1 VSISEAPV
9 PASRLTR
16 IISHPVFRIA
26 VPLVIGAIAIF
37 VLHYLATHVKWSD
50 VKADIIAT
58 PDISL
63 FWAVVATFVS
73 FVGMALYDV
82 IAVENIAKG
91 KIPLRIAALAG
102 ACGYAVSNV
111 LGFAYLTGTAVR
123 YRAYAALVPDVTL
136 VAGVMATSWIAFW
149 MGMFLVL
156 GGLLTF
162 HPVGLSTVIDIG
174 TMTETVIGLGL
185 LAVLVGVF
193 IWLAT
198 GKRRMSLHGEGFNL
212 PSLKSSGL
220 LTGAALIDIVA
231 SAMTLYVLMPADL
244 SQSFPY
250 FFVVYIAA
258 TGLGILSHSPAGLGV
273 FEAIILAALGGTGRS
288 DVLAALLLYRAIYTF
303 LPFLVASLGLAGVWA
318 FTSKHHIGVAAS
330 WAYRLTRPIVPM
342 VAAGISLVAGMTL
355 LISGTL
361 PTNVGALRVLS
372 DILPLSVIE
381 ASHLIGSVA
390 GLLLIIISRGL
401 YRKLY
406 RAWIVTLAL
415 MAIGLIATLIKEPG
429 WVETISL
436 VTSFAI
442 MVLFRSAFYRV
453 DGASV
458 FQLNGTWLVSVIILF
473 AVVVWFGFFAYS
485 HVAYKDELWW
495 NFALDGNASRF
506 LRASLVGAI
515 VLAVVCF
522 NSIMNTRSERVQ
534 AQPIPDLV
542 RSLVAQSEDA
552 DAQITLTGDKAFLI
566 AEDESAYLAYAD
578 TGSSLVT
585 YGDPVGDPE
594 AGTKLIWRLREQADK
609 AGRRVAFYSVSPA
622 FIPAY
627 LDLGLSII
635 KIGEVARVDLT
646 SFTLDGSS
654 RKRFRQARN
663 RAIREKVKFEVIPA
677 AEIAAYLPE
686 LHKISDAWLESK
698 HGSEKAFSL
707 GAFSDEYNS
716 HFDHAV
722 LRDGETDEIIAFAN
736 LFKSGNLNELSIDLM
751 RHVPGCPS
759 YVMDALFAEMMVW
772 GAEQGFH
779 WFSLGA
785 APFSGL
791 ENHQLA
797 SLWNRIGGF
806 AYEHGERFY
815 NFEGLRAFKQKFDP
829 DWSPNYMACPGG
841 MAVPHVLYEVNVL
854 ISGGIKGLI
863 K

>member
-1 VSISEAPV
+1 MSFSEAPV
-9 PASRLTR
+9 PASWLSRL
-16 IISHPVFRIA
+16 ISHPAFRIA
-26 VPLVIGAIAIF
+26 VPLVIAGISIF

-50 VKADIIAT
+50 VKTDVIAT

-63 FWAVVATFVS
+63 LWAVVATFVS
-73 FVGMALYDV
+73 FTGMALYDV
-82 IAVENIAKG
+82 IAVENLAKG
-91 KIPLRIAALAG
+91 KIPLRIAAMTG
-102 ACGYAVSNV
+102 ACGYAISNF
-111 LGFAYLTGTAVR
+111 LGFSYLTGTAVR
-123 YRAYAALVPDVTL
+123 YRAYASLVPDITV

-149 MGMFLVL
+149 MGMFLFL
-156 GGLLTF
+156 GGLLTI
-162 HPVGLSTVIDIG
+162 HPAGLSTVIDIG
-174 TMTETVIGLGL
+174 NGTETAIGLAL
-185 LAVLVGVF
+185 LTLLVVLV
-193 IWLAT
+193 IWLGT
-198 GKRRMSLHGEGFNL
+198 GKRQMSLHGEGFKL
-212 PSLKSSGL
+212 PGLKMSGL
-220 LTGAALIDIVA
+220 LTGAAIIDIVA
-231 SAMTLYVLMPADL
+231 AAMTLYVLMPADL
-244 SQSFPY
+244 TQSFPY

-273 FEAIILAALGGTGRS
+273 FEAVIIAALGGSGRS

-318 FTSKHHIGVAAS
+318 FTSKHHIGAAAS
-330 WAYRLTRPIVPM
+330 WTYRLTRPIVPM
-342 VAAGISLVAGMTL
+342 IAAGISLIAGMTL
-355 LISGTL
+355 LISGAL
-361 PTNVGALRVLS
+361 PTDVRAFRVIG
-372 DILPLSVIE
+372 DVLPLSFIE
-381 ASHLIGSVA
+381 ASHLIGSVT

-406 RAWIVTLAL
+406 RAWVVTLAL
-415 MAIGLIATLIKEPG
+415 MAIGLVATLIKEPG

-436 VTSFAI
+436 ITSFAI
-442 MVLFRSAFYRV
+442 LALFRSAFYRV
-453 DGASV
+453 DGASI
-458 FQLNGTWLVSVIILF
+458 FQLNSTWIVSVLILF
-473 AVVVWFGFFAYS
+473 AVVVWFGVFAYS
-485 HVAYKDELWW
+485 HVAYQNELWW

-506 LRASLVGAI
+506 LRGSLVGAI
-515 VLAVVCF
+515 VLAVICF
-522 NSIMNTRSERVQ
+522 NSIMNNRTGLIK

-542 RSLVAQSEDA
+542 KELAFQSDDA

-578 TGSSLVT
+578 TGSSLVA

-594 AGTKLIWRLREQADK
+594 AGTQLIWRLREQADK
-609 AGRRVAFYSVSPA
+609 AGRRCAFYSVSSA
-622 FIPAY
+622 FIPSY

-663 RAIREKVKFEVIPA
+663 RAIREGIVFEVIPA
-677 AEIAAYLPE
+677 SEIAQYLPE
-686 LHKISDAWLESK
+686 LRNISDAWLESK

-707 GAFSDEYNS
+707 GAFSTEYNS
-716 HFDHAV
+716 IFDHAV
-722 LRDGETDEIIAFAN
+722 LRNGESGEIVAFAN
-736 LFKSGNLNELSIDLM
+736 LFKSGNHNELSIDLM
-751 RHVPGCPS
+751 RHSPGGPS
-759 YVMDALFAEMMVW
+759 FVMDALFAEMMHW
-772 GAEQGFH
+772 GSEQGFL

-797 SLWNRIGGF
+797 SLWNRLGGF

-854 ISGGIKGLI
+854 ISGGVKGLI
-863 K
+863 N

>member
-1 VSISEAPV
+1 MSFSEAPV
-9 PASRLTR
+9 PASRFSRL
-16 IISHPVFRIA
+16 ISHPVFRIA
-26 VPLVIGAIAIF
+26 IPLVIAGISIS
-37 VLHYLATHVKWSD
+37 VLHFLATHVKWSD
-50 VKADIIAT
+50 VKVDVIAT

-82 IAVENIAKG
+82 IAVDNIAKG
-91 KIPLRIAALAG
+91 KIPLRIAAMAG

-123 YRAYAALVPDVTL
+123 YRAYASVVSDITL

-149 MGMFLVL
+149 MGMILVL
-156 GGLLTF
+156 GVLLTF
-162 HPVGLSTVIDIG
+162 HPAGLSTVIDIG
-174 TMTETVIGLGL
+174 VGTETAIGLAL
-185 LAVLVGVF
+185 LALVVMVF

-198 GKRRMSLHGEGFNL
+198 GQRRMSLHGEGFNL
-212 PSLKSSGL
+212 PGLKSSGL
-220 LTGAALIDIVA
+220 LTGAAMIDIVA
-231 SAMTLYVLMPADL
+231 AAMTLYVLMPADL

-273 FEAIILAALGGTGRS
+273 FEAVIIAALGGTGRS

-303 LPFLVASLGLAGVWA
+303 LPFLLVSLGLASVWA
-318 FTSKHHIGVAAS
+318 FTSKHHIGAAAS

-342 VAAGISLVAGMTL
+342 IAAGISLIAGMTL

-361 PTNVGALRVLS
+361 PTDVGAFRILS
-372 DILPLSVIE
+372 NVLPLSFIE
-381 ASHLIGSVA
+381 ASHLIGSVT
-390 GLLLIIISRGL
+390 GLLLIVISRGL

-406 RAWIVTLAL
+406 RAWVVTLGL
-415 MAIGLIATLIKEPG
+415 MAIGLVATLIKEPG

-436 VTSFAI
+436 ITSFAI
-442 MVLFRSAFYRV
+442 LALFRSAFYRV

-458 FQLNGTWLVSVIILF
+458 FQLNSTWIVSVLILF

-495 NFALDGNASRF
+495 SFALDGNASRF

-515 VLAVVCF
+515 VLAVICF
-522 NSIMNTRSERVQ
+522 NSIMNNRTELIQ
-534 AQPIPDLV
+534 AEPIPDLV
-542 RSLVAQSEDA
+542 RTLVAQSEDA

-578 TGSSLVT
+578 TGSSLVSF
-585 YGDPVGDPE
+585 GDPVGDPE
-594 AGTKLIWRLREQADK
+594 AGTQLIWRLREQADK
-609 AGRRVAFYSVSPA
+609 AGRRVAFYSVSSA
-622 FIPAY
+622 FIPTY

-635 KIGEVARVDLT
+635 KIGEVARVDLS
-646 SFTLDGSS
+646 SFSLDGSS

-663 RAIREKVKFEVIPA
+663 RAIREGIQYEVIPA
-677 AEIAAYLPE
+677 AEITKYLPE
-686 LHKISDAWLESK
+686 LREISDAWLESK
-698 HGSEKAFSL
+698 HGTEKAFSL
-707 GAFSDEYNS
+707 GAFSTEYNS

-722 LRDGETDEIIAFAN
+722 LRNGESGEIIAFAN
-736 LFKSGNLNELSIDLM
+736 LFKSGNHNELSIDLM
-751 RHVPGCPS
+751 RHIPGGPS
-759 YVMDALFAEMMVW
+759 FVMDALFAEMMVW
-772 GAEQGFH
+772 GSEQGFH

-806 AYEHGERFY
+806 AYEHGERLY

-829 DWSPNYMACPGG
+829 DWSPNYLACAGG
-841 MAVPHVLYEVNVL
+841 MAVPHIVYEVNVL

>member
-1 VSISEAPV
+1 MSSSDAPV
-9 PASRLTR
+9 PASFLTR
-16 IISHPVFRIA
+16 VVSHPVVRIA
-26 VPLVIGAIAIF
+26 IPLTIAGLSIF

-58 PDISL
+58 PNISL
-63 FWAVVATFVS
+63 LWAVIATAAS
-73 FVGMALYDV
+73 FVGMALYDM
-82 IAVENIAKG
+82 IAVQNIAKG

-123 YRAYAALVPDVTL
+123 YRAYASLVPDVTL

-156 GGLLTF
+156 GALLTF
-162 HPVGLSTVIDIG
+162 HPAGLGTVIDIG
-174 TMTETVIGLGL
+174 TGSETAIGLAL
-185 LAVLVGVF
+185 LVALAVVY

-198 GKRRMSLHGEGFNL
+198 GKRRMSIHGEGFNL
-212 PSLKSSGL
+212 PGLKSSGL
-220 LTGAALIDIVA
+220 LTGAAMIDIVGA
-231 SAMTLYVLMPADL
+231 ALTLYVLLPADV

-273 FEAIILAALGGTGRS
+273 FEAIMIAALGGSGRS
-288 DVLAALLLYRAIYTF
+288 DILAALLLYRAIYTF

-318 FTSKHHIGVAAS
+318 YTSKHHIGAAAN
-330 WAYRLTRPIVPM
+330 WTYQLTRPIVPM
-342 VAAGISLVAGMTL
+342 VAAGVSLIAGMTL
-355 LISGTL
+355 LISGAL
-361 PTNVGALRVLS
+361 PTGVGALHIIG

-381 ASHLIGSVA
+381 ASHLVGSVT
-390 GLLLIIISRGL
+390 GLLLIIMARGL

-406 RAWIVTLAL
+406 RAWVVTLAL
-415 MAIGLIATLIKEPG
+415 MAVGLIATLLKEPG

-442 MVLFRSAFYRV
+442 LAVFRSAFYRV

-458 FQLNGTWLVSVIILF
+458 FQLNSTWIVSVIILF

-495 NFALDGNASRF
+495 SFALDGNASRF

-515 VLAVVCF
+515 VLAVICF
-522 NSIMNTRSERVQ
+522 NLIMNTRTGLVQ

-542 RSLVAQSEDA
+542 KKLVAQSEDA

-585 YGDPVGDPE
+585 YGDPVGNPV
-594 AGTKLIWRLREQADK
+594 AGTKLIWKLREQADK
-609 AGRRVAFYSVSPA
+609 TGRRVAFYSVSSA

-635 KIGEVARVDLT
+635 KIGEVARVDLAA
-646 SFTLDGSS
+646 FTLDGSS

-663 RAIREKVKFEVIPA
+663 RAIREGLKFEVIPA
-677 AEIAAYLPE
+677 AEITPYLPE
-686 LHKISDAWLESK
+686 LRKISDAWLESK

-707 GAFSDEYNS
+707 GAFSTEYNS
-716 HFDHAV
+716 NFDHAV
-722 LRDGETDEIIAFAN
+722 LRNGETGEIIAFAN
-736 LFKSGNLNELSIDLM
+736 LFKSGNLNELSLDLM
-751 RHVPGCPS
+751 RHVPGGPS
-759 YVMDALFAEMMVW
+759 FVMDALFAEMMSW
-772 GAEQGFH
+772 GAEQGFQ

-854 ISGGIKGLI
+854 VSGGIKGLI